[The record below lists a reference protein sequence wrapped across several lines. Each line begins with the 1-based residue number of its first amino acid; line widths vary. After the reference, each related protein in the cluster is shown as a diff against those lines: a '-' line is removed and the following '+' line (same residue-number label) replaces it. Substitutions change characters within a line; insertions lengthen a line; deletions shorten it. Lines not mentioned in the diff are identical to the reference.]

1 MGKFQGFS
9 TQSISSSTIEL
20 EYLET
25 GGPRITS
32 LKFKGSTNLFADI
45 SRSVPTPWGD
55 FHFMGGHRL
64 WHSPESKPRT
74 YVPDEDGLT
83 VEKLTDGLLLKG
95 KVEPGTGIRK
105 SIEIHLE
112 KESSTVKLTHF
123 LTNEGLWDVAL
134 APWALTMFRL
144 GGTAILPI
152 QPTDSDPASLL
163 PDRHISLWPYSHLDD
178 PRLHWGDDLVL
189 LKAVAGSPPF
199 KIGMFNPVGWMAYYI
214 DGILF
219 QKTFDSNQNRL
230 YPDFGCNAE
239 SYSGD
244 EFIELESL
252 GPIQRIAPGCSISHQ
267 ETWEVFDDLRKA
279 SIPEKYHH
287 LLK

>member
-1 MGKFQGFS
+1 MGNFHGMS
-9 TQSISSSTIEL
+9 TKIIASSTLEL

-25 GGPRITS
+25 AGPRIIS
-32 LKFKGSTNLFADI
+32 LKFKGSPNLFADI
-45 SRSVPTPWGD
+45 PRSVPTPWGD

-74 YVPDEDGLT
+74 YVPDNDGLT
-83 VEKLTDGLLLKG
+83 IDSSGDGLILKG
-95 KVEPGTGIRK
+95 KVEPGTSIRK
-105 SIEIHLE
+105 SIEIHLDPTSPRVDLE
-112 KESSTVKLTHF
+112 HV

-152 QPTDSDPASLL
+152 QPLDSDPQALL

-178 PRLHWGDDLVL
+178 PRLHWEDDCVL
-189 LKAVAGSPPF
+189 LKAAFDSPPF
-199 KIGMFNPVGWMAYYI
+199 KIGMFNPQGWMAYWI
-214 DGILF
+214 EGILF
-219 QKTFDSNQNRL
+219 RKTFDSNQNRL

-252 GPIQRIAPGCSISHQ
+252 GPIQRLSSGCSISHH
-267 ETWEVFDDLRKA
+267 ETWELFDDLTKA
-279 SIPEKYHH
+279 PIPKKLLD